1 MTWLLAI
8 VASWLIGGIPF
19 GVILGRLRGIDIRQH
34 GSRNIGAT
42 NVGRVLG
49 RRWGVACFVLDA
61 AKGAGPVLLAG
72 AMLGPLGADPLALT
86 PAAAWGWLGVAAAAV
101 AGHMVSP
108 WLGFRGGKGVATAAG
123 AMAALWPLLTIPVLA
138 AAGTWIL
145 TVRIGRMVSLASIA
159 AAVSLPVFTGVWIAG
174 RRLAAPETAVDWTAL
189 AAPACLTTLV
199 AAAVVLRHR
208 ANIGRIRAGTEPRI
222 GRRGADAAAR

>member
-1 MTWLLAI
+1 MNWLLAI
-8 VASWLIGGIPF
+8 AASWLIGGIPF

-49 RRWGVACFVLDA
+49 RRWGIACFVLDA
-61 AKGAGPVLLAG
+61 AKGAGPVLVTG
-72 AMLGPLGADPLALT
+72 MMFGPLGADPLTLS

-108 WLGFRGGKGVATAAG
+108 WIGFRGGKGVATAAG
-123 AMAALWPLLTIPVLA
+123 AMAALWPLLTVPVLA

-159 AAVSLPVFTGVWIAG
+159 AAVSLPVFTGLW
-174 RRLAAPETAVDWTAL
+174 LAWRGVAASETTVNWTAL
-189 AAPACLTTLV
+189 AAPACLTVLV

-222 GRRGADAAAR
+222 GHHRTDAAAG